1 MNTKSKKY
9 IAKAL
14 LIFKQEGL
22 RLSLDELAEKMS
34 ISKKTLYNHFAS
46 KEELHSVCMQGLF
59 DEMNQHAS
67 LLTVDTKNAI
77 VCMREAFEGLN
88 TVFQQ
93 LSPLFINDMQRLYP
107 NMAVD
112 GHASDIDLFRRR
124 IRENIE
130 KGIKEGIY
138 CPQPDVAFISHY
150 ITQSMFGFYFHS
162 VVNQADFSTSTYF
175 ETVLEFTLRA
185 LVSEKGRLLL

>member
-112 GHASDIDLFRRR
+112 GHASDIDLFTRK

-130 KGIKEGIY
+130 KGIKEGVY
-138 CPQPDVAFISHY
+138 NPQPDLAFISLY
-150 ITQSMFGFYFHS
+150 ITQSVFGYYFHS
-162 VVNQADFSTSTYF
+162 VVNQTDFSTSSYF
-175 ETVLEFTLRA
+175 ETVLDFTLRG

>member
-9 IAKAL
+9 ISKAL

-34 ISKKTLYNHFAS
+34 ISKKTLYNHFTS
-46 KEELHSVCMQGLF
+46 KEDLHAACMQGMF
-59 DEMNQHAS
+59 DEMNQHATV
-67 LLTVDTKNAI
+67 LTVPSKNAI
-77 VCMREAFEGLN
+77 VCMREAFEGLK

-93 LSPLFINDMQRLYP
+93 LSPLFIYDMQRLYP
-107 NMAVD
+107 NMANT
-112 GHASDIDLFRRR
+112 GHASDIDYFRNK

-130 KGIKEGIY
+130 KGIKEGVY
-138 CPQPDVAFISHY
+138 APQLDVAFISHY
-150 ITQSMFGFYFHS
+150 IIQSVFGFYFNAVIS
-162 VVNQADFSTSTYF
+162 QYDFSTSTYF
-175 ETVLEFTLRA
+175 ETVLEFTLRG